1 MVFDPTDTDVGDAK
15 FTKEYWNGTVY
26 GECHEDL
33 PPDAPQYIE
42 FWFRMR
48 VFVDSDHARDY
59 VTSRS
64 RTGLIIYMN
73 SAPI

>member
-1 MVFDPTDTDVGDAK
+1 MAMPRQGHIYQLYHMFSSLKKKNNSEMVFDPTDTDVGDAK

-42 FWFRMR
+42 F
-48 VFVDSDHARDY
+48 
-59 VTSRS
+59 
-64 RTGLIIYMN
+64 
-73 SAPI
+73 

>member
-1 MVFDPTDTDVGDAK
+1 MFSSLKKKNNSEMVFDPTDTDVGDAK

-42 FWFRMR
+42 F
-48 VFVDSDHARDY
+48 
-59 VTSRS
+59 
-64 RTGLIIYMN
+64 
-73 SAPI
+73 